1 MAGKAATK
9 TEDTKKTAVTAS
21 TGDIAASEKTSVTEA
36 GKKTATRKTAPK
48 KTKAETAKT
57 TSTRSSATKKTTAKK
72 ELKVDAYVEYY
83 GKQVS
88 EKEIVDSVRQAWKK
102 SGHKIGDL
110 RTMELYIKPEDGT
123 VYYVINGDETGDVA
137 F

>member
-21 TGDIAASEKTSVTEA
+21 TEDIAATEKASVTEA
-36 GKKTATRKTAPK
+36 EKKTTTRKAAPK
-48 KTKAETAKT
+48 KAKTEAAKKTGTRSTTAK
-57 TSTRSSATKKTTAKK
+57 RTTAKK

-88 EKEIVDSVRQAWKK
+88 EKEIVDSVKQAWKK
-102 SGHKIGDL
+102 SGHKVGDL
-110 RTMELYIKPEDGT
+110 KTMELYIKPEDGT